1 MCCSAQMPAPSS
13 LQLVLS
19 SPSVDPKTLAPEGT
33 VLNAKKVE
41 DARAVVRV
49 PFTQIVPLA
58 LQVVDTENTG
68 SSGQGWKIGEALS
81 RDQPQIAAAAAE
93 PALSA
98 AAVACLTVP
107 ALEGHNGNR

>member
-1 MCCSAQMPAPSS
+1 MPAPSS

-68 SSGQGWKIGEALS
+68 SSGQGWKIGET
-81 RDQPQIAAAAAE
+81 PE
-93 PALSA
+93 PRSA
-98 AAVACLTVP
+98 SDC
-107 ALEGHNGNR
+107 GCSS

>member
-1 MCCSAQMPAPSS
+1 M
-13 LQLVLS
+13 
-19 SPSVDPKTLAPEGT
+19 DPKTLAPEGT

-68 SSGQGWKIGEALS
+68 SSGQGWKIGEPPEQETSLEWQLQQPWELRCFTLPCLAVALWRTSS
-81 RDQPQIAAAAAE
+81 RLLHHTWMVQTAAACI
-93 PALSA
+93 SA
-98 AAVACLTVP
+98 SP
-107 ALEGHNGNR
+107 